1 MTPAVD
7 KRKRGNSDA
16 TDRPTKVAD
25 SAEISLCP
33 NNSKM
38 PESYNYP
45 PTPTDQWK
53 IVTWNVNS
61 LPASVKKGF
70 KQYVAAEDPTILCV
84 QETKVNDAMTFLM
97 DRKRYPAQYW
107 AIPSGGKKGYA
118 GTAIFS
124 KFKPLSVKY
133 GLQPTKLDVEGRVI
147 TLEFDDFYLVAC
159 YVPNSGDKLVR
170 LPFRQQWD
178 QATNEY
184 IHSLEATKPVIWTGD
199 LNVAHQRC
207 DLARPDTNQRSAGF
221 TIEERNGFSA
231 ILDATP
237 RRIDL
242 YRHFYPDET
251 TAKCYTFFSYRFRC
265 REKRLGWRL
274 DYFVASEQLLPK
286 VANVAVRSECWGA
299 SDHIPVALWLK
310 RGAALDPAAGNDAE
324 KENTLA
330 TSIESDPVPLSE
342 DCADAPATT
351 AQVLDGT
358 IQTHD

>member
-1 MTPAVD
+1 MTTATE
-7 KRKRGNSDA
+7 KRKRGNSDTA
-16 TDRPTKVAD
+16 DRPTKTAD
-25 SAEISLCP
+25 LTNISLCP

-38 PESYNYP
+38 PESYDYP
-45 PTPTDQWK
+45 PTPADQWK

-84 QETKVNDAMTFLM
+84 QETKVQDAMTFLM

-107 AIPSGGKKGYA
+107 AIPSNGKKGYA

-124 KFKPLSVKY
+124 KIKPLSVKY

-147 TLEFDDFYLVAC
+147 TLEFDDFFLVAC
-159 YVPNSGDKLVR
+159 YIPNSGDKLVR

-178 QATNEY
+178 VAMNEY
-184 IHSLEATKPVIWTGD
+184 IHRLETTKPVIWTGD

-221 TIEERNGFSA
+221 TIEERNAFSA

-251 TAKCYTFFSYRFRC
+251 TAKCYTFFSYRFKC

-274 DYFVASEQLLPK
+274 DYFVVSEPLLPK
-286 VANVAVRSECWGA
+286 IANVVVRSECWGA
-299 SDHIPVALWLK
+299 SDHVPVVLWLK
-310 RGAALDPAAGNDAE
+310 RGATLELAESNPAE
-324 KENTLA
+324 EENTSV
-330 TSIESDPVPLSE
+330 TPMSIEPAPLA
-342 DCADAPATT
+342 DNHADASETT
-351 AQVLDGT
+351 A
-358 IQTHD
+358 